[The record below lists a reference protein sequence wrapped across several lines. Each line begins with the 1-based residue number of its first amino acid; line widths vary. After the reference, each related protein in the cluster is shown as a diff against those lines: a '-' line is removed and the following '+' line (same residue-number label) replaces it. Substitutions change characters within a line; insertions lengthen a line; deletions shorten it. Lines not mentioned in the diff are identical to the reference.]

1 MLHFELVTPEK
12 LIRSEDVH
20 MVVVPGTEGDFG
32 VLEGHAPFMSTVR
45 DGANHRRYERSVLR
59 RIAFIRS
66 AARVGLTLDEIATAL
81 ATLPSGRTP
90 TRADWARLSALWR
103 HRIEDQIARLEH
115 LRDDLDTCIGCGC
128 LSLDRCAL
136 ANPADR
142 RAEEGPG
149 APGLEP

>member
-1 MLHFELVTPEK
+1 MRSSDLLAIGEISARSGVAPSALRFWEDRG
-12 LIRSEDVH
+12 LI
-20 MVVVPGTEGDFG
+20 
-32 VLEGHAPFMSTVR
+32 ATVR

-66 AARVGLTLDEIATAL
+66 AARVGLTLEEIATAL

-136 ANPADR
+136 ANPGDR